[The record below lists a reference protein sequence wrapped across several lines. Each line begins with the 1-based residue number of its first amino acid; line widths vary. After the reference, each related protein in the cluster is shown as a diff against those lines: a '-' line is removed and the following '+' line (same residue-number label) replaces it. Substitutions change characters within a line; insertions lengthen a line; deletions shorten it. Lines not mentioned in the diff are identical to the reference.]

1 MTGNLS
7 VSTSQSASRAND
19 SWRLPDQPKDEIQT
33 QQRTQPPT
41 TTQLRPTNWTTQLP
55 QTPQELTLRNS
66 ETRPNDSG
74 YITLARAELSNGRVN
89 IIPDDPKV
97 QGVPT
102 FNIPNNVGANGYSKS
117 NHTYY
122 VDTLAP
128 ANFKGAEGL
137 RLIGRAL
144 QADPTPGNDLLASS
158 GGTRNDVG
166 DIAPMDGDTNFVR
179 SYWVPSQDPKASGTV
194 INYTI
199 ANQHI
204 LEEGYVI
211 RRAVERS
218 DGRIVLRSYG
228 EGNSIYQSENIE
240 GLWRGRATQVWQQNA
255 QDIFGS
261 ATRLQQAET
270 N

>member
-1 MTGNLS
+1 MTGVSS
-7 VSTSQSASRAND
+7 VSTLQNANRVND
-19 SWRLPDQPKDEIQT
+19 SWHIQNQPKDEIQT

-41 TTQLRPTNWTTQLP
+41 TTQLRPTNWATQLP

-66 ETRPNDSG
+66 ETRPSDNG
-74 YITLARAELSNGRVN
+74 YITLARAELSDGRVK
-89 IIPDDPKV
+89 IIPDDPKA
-97 QGVPT
+97 QGVQT
-102 FNIPNNVGANGYSKS
+102 YTIPNNVGAKGYPKS

-128 ANFKGAEGL
+128 VNFRGADGL
-137 RLIGRAL
+137 RLIGRSL
-144 QADPTPGNDLLASS
+144 QADPTPGKDLLASS
-158 GGTRNDVG
+158 RGTRNDVG

-179 SYWVPSQDPKASGTV
+179 SYWVPSTDPKASGTV

-199 ANQHI
+199 ANEHI

-255 QDIFGS
+255 QDIFAT
-261 ATRLQQAET
+261 ATRLQQSET
-270 N
+270 H